1 MGDETLWVAI
11 SGTSDPPR
19 SHYTGQKIKIKS
31 PFWGFNCTIF
41 HHWQNGGSSSWI
53 TIGCLQIAKHK
64 EVSKPEKT
72 LSVSVSAISFI
83 IPSLFI
89 LWSRM
94 EWLKSQ
100 SERRQMKCF
109 PPPSKESR
117 PAVKS
122 EVILFIQP
130 SQAWRS
136 VWPQTQAK
144 SPQWFTGA
152 TWAWI
157 MGTHGWESFIIFT
170 QIIPFFPHLPERV
183 WILYCVLKQKSVYK
197 RRSPVC
203 GNANERH
210 LRPRHPQG
218 RRRVTKQAGWNL
230 PPVSDGHLHLYYGLF
245 FAHL

>member
-1 MGDETLWVAI
+1 MAI
-11 SGTSDPPR
+11 SQASDPPR
-19 SHYTGQKIKIKS
+19 SHYTGQKS
-31 PFWGFNCTIF
+31 PVWGFNCTIC
-41 HHWQNGGSSSWI
+41 HHWPNSSSSSWI
-53 TIGCLQIAKHK
+53 TMGCLQIAKHK

-89 LWSRM
+89 LWM

-117 PAVKS
+117 PTVKS

-130 SQAWRS
+130 IQAWRS

-144 SPQWFTGA
+144 SSQWFTGA

-157 MGTHGWESFIIFT
+157 MCTHGFESLIIFT
-170 QIIPFFPHLPERV
+170 QIIPFFFHLPERA
-183 WILYCVLKQKSVYK
+183 WILFCVLKQNSVYQK
-197 RRSPVC
+197 CSWVC
-203 GNANERH
+203 GDVN
-210 LRPRHPQG
+210 
-218 RRRVTKQAGWNL
+218 
-230 PPVSDGHLHLYYGLF
+230 
-245 FAHL
+245 